1 MQSYKN
7 LRQTIIFCLLLTI
20 SLLFLPSISSAQKP
34 PEIVAIQAKMQRG
47 EQLTPEENKQ
57 YNDYIKKL
65 SEKLDQSMDKLKNI
79 KPKSVD
85 ISKPVSLPAN
95 DYLPKQNPAAHYN
108 NAAAPTLSEY
118 LALVKKYHDASSRQ
132 LTDIKPKLDEILAKL
147 KTANELSNLGMMTLI
162 SAKHNHDESA
172 AAFYEVTA
180 GAAKDA
186 KDGVIAGNFGV
197 LLKNAGEYEDSL
209 KILLYAEKLLPQY
222 AVIQTNL
229 GWTIA
234 YLGDFFIAKMRF
246 QKAITLNA
254 YDTKAYQGMGLLF
267 RVEGNVPEAQK
278 YLRMSLKKG
287 FSIAAATNLMLVDGK
302 VDAVIATNPES
313 IEADS
318 TAGMRLTDVLEY
330 PSKDA
335 PTSSDGKLEF
345 ADTPDFFN
353 ISLSAVDHAEVR
365 NDFLRYDEAKKAEFK
380 SANDALYQAQ
390 QQLAPFRSAPI
401 RDGNTTTYPRSYEAE
416 VFALVDMERI
426 FSRRHLLRQ
435 LKMGK
440 RFDGEI
446 HLPIVDK
453 HAAAERSFQS
463 DYQQCSR
470 NEPCQDAAG
479 RKRCR
484 AEIEIIKG
492 FNGSFQTLWA
502 KYIQDDRADLKR
514 FYELETPWLREIKD
528 EKLRAFMNQRREFFI
543 KAADAVEELGFW
555 GTWARDVHNNWSD
568 DCGQEPPP
576 KNTGNS
582 LRHTLKVFP
591 EPSGACH
598 VPTWQLG
605 AGVGPFSASTTAT
618 CTKFELEFS
627 AFDVYAGFDK
637 KFGDKETDDIT
648 TYHLGISESVGLK
661 AKIGETDRGEL
672 NGAIKSGVYL
682 STRNGEMVDHGFD
695 GSIEGE
701 ASAGNE
707 DLITKG
713 NEQKLANWKISGES
727 GPRSDGSSP
736 INFTS
741 VLDNLD
747 N

>member
-1 MQSYKN
+1 M
-7 LRQTIIFCLLLTI
+7 LLL
-20 SLLFLPSISSAQKP
+20 SLLPLFLSIVSFAQKP
-34 PEIVAIQAKMQRG
+34 PEIQAIQDKMNRG
-47 EQLTPEENKQ
+47 ETPTPQEQKKL
-57 YNDYIKKL
+57 NDYIKSL
-65 SEKLDQSMDKLKNI
+65 TDKLDKSMDKLKNI
-79 KPKSVD
+79 KPKTVD
-85 ISKPVSLPAN
+85 LSKPVNLP
-95 DYLPKQNPAAHYN
+95 DDEYLPKQNPAAHYN
-108 NAAAPTLSEY
+108 NTVAPTESEY
-118 LALVKKYHDASSRQ
+118 LALVKKYNEQSGAE
-132 LTDIKPKLDEILAKL
+132 LTSIKPQLDRNLAKL
-147 KTANELSNLGMMTLI
+147 KTANELSNLGMMTLM
-162 SAKHNHDESA
+162 SESRHQDQSA
-172 AAFYEVTA
+172 AALYEVTT

-209 KILLYAEKLLPQY
+209 KVLLYAEKLLPQY

-234 YLGDFFIAKMRF
+234 YLGDFFTAKTRF
-246 QKAITLNA
+246 QKAINLNA
-254 YDTKAYQGMGLLF
+254 YDNKAYEGMGLLF

-287 FSIAAATNLMLVDGK
+287 FSIVAAKNLMLVDGK
-302 VDAVIATNPES
+302 VDAVIASNPDS

-318 TAGMRLTDVLEY
+318 TDGMKLSDVLEF
-330 PSKDA
+330 PSKSA
-335 PTSSDGKLEF
+335 SVSSDGKLAF

-353 ISLSAVDHAEVR
+353 VTLAAVDHAEVK
-365 NDFLRYDEAKKAEFK
+365 NEFLNYDLTKKAEFK

-390 QQLAPFRSAPI
+390 QQLDRIRPAPI
-401 RDGNTTTYPRSYEAE
+401 RTGDTTIYPRSYEAE

-426 FSRRHLLRQ
+426 FARRHLLRR

-440 RFDGEI
+440 RFNGEI

-453 HAAAERSFQS
+453 NTAAERQFQS
-463 DYQQCSR
+463 EYQQCSR
-470 NEPCQDAAG
+470 NEPCQEAAA

-492 FNGSFQTLWA
+492 FNGSFQTLWT
-502 KYIQDDRADLKR
+502 KYVQEDRADLKR
-514 FYELETPWLREIKD
+514 FYEMETPWLREIKD
-528 EKLRAFMNQRREFFI
+528 DKLRAFMNLRREFFI
-543 KAADAVEELGFW
+543 KAAEVVEELGVW
-555 GTWARDVHNNWSD
+555 GTWARDVHNNWTD

-582 LRHTLKVFP
+582 LRHPLKVFP
-591 EPSGACH
+591 DPSGECH
-598 VPTWQLG
+598 VPTWSLG

-637 KFGDKETDDIT
+637 KFGDKESDDIT

-661 AKIGETDRGEL
+661 AKIGETNIGEL
-672 NGAIKSGVYL
+672 NGALKSGVYV
-682 STRNGEMVDHGFD
+682 STRNGEVVDHGFD
-695 GSIEGE
+695 GSVEGE
-701 ASAGNE
+701 LSAGNE
-707 DLITKG
+707 NLITKG

-736 INFTS
+736 VNFNS